1 MGKKKLIIDPEFKAL
16 IPPLQQE
23 EYAALEQSILR
34 DGCRDA
40 LVVWKGILVDGHNR
54 YEICNRT
61 DKGFRTVPLE
71 RIDSRDGV
79 MAWMLDNQL
88 ARRNF
93 NDYQRGVLALKKEAL
108 LAVAA
113 EKQKKGVSQN
123 EDLSTNLSKGSA
135 MDTRRDLAKAAGVS
149 EGTLAKVKKIEKS
162 GVPELVEKAL
172 AGEVKIDVAA
182 QIASLSNEE
191 QVALAAAGKDAMK
204 AAAKEV
210 RQASKQKQS
219 TAREVAPEAKE
230 NITDPKSEV
239 TSPPKDDDELT
250 RLRAENAELRH
261 RVKELT
267 KAGKNPELKNQLADA
282 RAVNQ
287 RLNERCVELTSR
299 IAELE
304 KENNALVQRL
314 SMQQQPKTSV
324 EDRAD
329 DVLTG
334 AELAAVVAHAAPTLP
349 FFLVGA
355 SAA

>member
-108 LAVAA
+108 LAAAA

-149 EGTLAKVKKIEKS
+149 EGTLAKVEKIKETAVEEVLKKARS
-162 GVPELVEKAL
+162 
-172 AGEVKIDVAA
+172 GEVKIDVAA
-182 QIASLSNEE
+182 QVATLPQDE
-191 QVALAAAGKDAMK
+191 QVALAAAGNDAMK
-204 AAAKEV
+204 AAAKDV
-210 RQASKQKQS
+210 RKSKQNKKVAEDASPESQEG
-219 TAREVAPEAKE
+219 TAG
-230 NITDPKSEV
+230 PKPKAD
-239 TSPPKDDDELT
+239 SPPKDDDELA
-250 RLRAENAELRH
+250 RLRAENAELRD

-267 KAGKNPELKNQLADA
+267 KATKDTQLKYQLADA

-287 RLNERCVELTSR
+287 RLNERCVELTDR
-299 IAELE
+299 IAALE
-304 KENNALVQRL
+304 KANEALLQRL
-314 SMQQQPKTSV
+314 GMQSQKDHAEQQ
-324 EDRAD
+324 R
-329 DVLTG
+329 TG
-334 AELAAVVAHAAPTLP
+334 AIEEHVDLD
-349 FFLVGA
+349 A
-355 SAA
+355 SDAQCAEKGDR